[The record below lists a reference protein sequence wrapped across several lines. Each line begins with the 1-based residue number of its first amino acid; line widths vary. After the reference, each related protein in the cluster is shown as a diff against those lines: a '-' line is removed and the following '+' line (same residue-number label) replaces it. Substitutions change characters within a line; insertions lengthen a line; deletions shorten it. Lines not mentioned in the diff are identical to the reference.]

1 MTARK
6 DTLEDLVALNLARG
20 VGMTLYRRLVEAFGS
35 VHAALGK
42 SEATLRKVRGI
53 GPVLSRNILEGAQ
66 ARRVQAELE
75 LAARMGV
82 RILAHDDAAY
92 PADLRALADHPIVL
106 YQMGELRPEDTLA
119 IAVVG
124 SRRSTTYGS
133 KQAETLSRRLAE
145 RGVTVI
151 SGLARGID
159 TGAHRGALQAG
170 RTIAVLGSGLNRLYP
185 PENRKL
191 AMDIARSGAVL
202 TEVPLN
208 GAPDPQN
215 FPRRNRLVSGLSLGV
230 LVVEAPVWS
239 GAMITVEWALE
250 QGKEVFAVPG
260 RVDSPASQGCHA
272 LIKQGAK
279 LVESVEDVIDELEAH
294 RHRLRPAPAPATA
307 PTPAAAG
314 EAPPG
319 LSARE
324 RTLWDALGNEPIGI
338 EGLIEATQLPP
349 AAVLA
354 GLLDL
359 EMKRLARS
367 LPGKRYAR
375 GQ

>member
-1 MTARK
+1 MSRR

-20 VGMTLYRRLVEAFGS
+20 VGITLYRRLVETFGS

-42 SEATLRKVRGI
+42 SEATLRKVKGI
-53 GPVLSRNILEGAQ
+53 GPVVSRNILA
-66 ARRVQAELE
+66 ASDPKRVQAEFA
-75 LAARMGV
+75 LAEKLGARVLG
-82 RILAHDDAAY
+82 HEDPDY
-92 PADLRALADHPIVL
+92 PEDLRRLPDHPIVL
-106 YQMGELRPEDTLA
+106 YVRGERRKEDEAA

-124 SRRSTTYGS
+124 SRRSTLYGNQ
-133 KQAETLSRRLAE
+133 QAERLSRALAE
-145 RGVTVI
+145 RGITVV

-159 TGAHRGALQAG
+159 TSAHKGALKAG
-170 RTIAVLGSGLNRLYP
+170 RTIAVLGSGLANLYP

-191 AMDIARSGAVL
+191 ADEIARAGAVM
-202 TEVPLN
+202 TEVPMT

-279 LVESVEDVIDELEAH
+279 LVENVEDIVAELDAW
-294 RHRLRPAPAPATA
+294 RDRIPATA
-307 PTPAAAG
+307 
-314 EAPPG
+314 APPASDPKAMPLG

-324 RTLWDALGNEPIGI
+324 KAIWDALGPETRTVD
-338 EGLIEATQLPP
+338 ELMDATQLPP
-349 AAVLA
+349 NAILA
-354 GLLDL
+354 GLLAL
-359 EMKRLARS
+359 EMRQRAVRHA
-367 LPGKRYAR
+367 GNRYSR
-375 GQ
+375 GG